1 MLELLSRSPLC
12 LYECPFLCF
21 RMPLE
26 QATGWQEKKWIPWFF
41 IFSPGC
47 SQKLYICVTVYL
59 KVYLI
64 FNDHFEA
71 NMSKTIFLIVTS
83 RLAFWIAFHVSV
95 QGNLFSVTAARIL
108 GVILYLHLFLLCS
121 PSSLSRD
128 SLGSIFKRYQNL
140 SHTPLLSP
148 FPSQSRPL
156 SPSTS
161 TTATGSWQ
169 E

>member
-1 MLELLSRSPLC
+1 MFVGVTLPESSLSAPLSISV
-12 LYECPFLCF
+12 FQDAF
-21 RMPLE
+21 R
-26 QATGWQEKKWIPWFF
+26 TGHWMAGKSRIPRFF

-47 SQKLYICVTVYL
+47 SQKLHICVTVYL

-64 FNDHFEA
+64 FNDHSEA
-71 NMSKTIFLIVTS
+71 NVSKTIFLIVTS

-95 QGNLFSVTAARIL
+95 QATSLFS
-108 GVILYLHLFLLCS
+108 YCSQNPWSHSLHLFLLCS
-121 PSSLSRD
+121 LSSLSRD
-128 SLGSIFKRYQNL
+128 SLGSNFKRYQNL
-140 SHTPLLSP
+140 NHTPLLSP

-161 TTATGSWQ
+161 TGSWQ